1 MKFPALF
8 ARSRR
13 SLPTFLWEN
22 GEIQLWR
29 LSLAKPVSLRSN
41 CVIHLPDSDSL
52 TPSLHLMEKTDMTT
66 YADEEFC
73 EPNCQAWHTREF
85 KDAFKNRNWRFD
97 LISCQIRLWNDLF
110 KMCLHASMQSIFRKI
125 VETNQENY
133 RPQFSVE
140 EECND
145 EIATTTNKRVRVSN
159 PPHFGRAFKEYNAWG
174 GKEGERALPEERRQE
189 KEREGGLAIAWQSP
203 F

>member
-1 MKFPALF
+1 M
-8 ARSRR
+8 ARSSFQDWVSRN
-13 SLPTFLWEN
+13 LFLSAPIVLF
-22 GEIQLWR
+22 G
-29 LSLAKPVSLRSN
+29 
-41 CVIHLPDSDSL
+41 VIHLPDSDSL

-73 EPNCQAWHTREF
+73 EPSCQAEAWHTRES
-85 KDAFKNRNWRFD
+85 KEAVENRNWQFD
-97 LISCQIRLWNDLF
+97 LISCQIRLWIGLF
-110 KMCLHASMQSIFRKI
+110 NVFACKYAINSQKK
-125 VETNQENY
+125 VEMNQENC

-174 GKEGERALPEERRQE
+174 GKEGERALPEEERRQE
-189 KEREGGLAIAWQSP
+189 RERGGLAIAWQSP